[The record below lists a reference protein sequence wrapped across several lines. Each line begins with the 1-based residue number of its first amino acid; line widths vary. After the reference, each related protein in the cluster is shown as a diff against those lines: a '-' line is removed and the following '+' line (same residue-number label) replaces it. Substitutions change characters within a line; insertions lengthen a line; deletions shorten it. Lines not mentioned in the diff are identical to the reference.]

1 VDVKNVQERRIFLVK
16 EQFKKSKDVA
26 FCTRIRSAIKKQD
39 FFTPSSIA
47 KSWKY

>member
-1 VDVKNVQERRIFLVK
+1 VDVKNVQERRISLVE
-16 EQFKKSKDVA
+16 EQFKKSKAVA
-26 FCTRIRSAIKKQD
+26 FCTRIRSAIRKQD